1 MATLTKSKNNSSS
14 SRTSR
19 VESKSRKTA
28 VSRKRNPSVNSI
40 ENGIKILELAI
51 KRNLSASRA
60 ATQKGFGRNYISDIR
75 ARVSENYSSGNIN
88 KVQYATFVGLY
99 KQYEKNNKR

>member
-1 MATLTKSKNNSSS
+1 MATLTKNKKRSSS
-14 SRTSR
+14 SKI
-19 VESKSRKTA
+19 ESKSKKVA
-28 VSRKRNPSVNSI
+28 SGKRNPSANSI
-40 ENGIKILELAI
+40 ENGIKILEVAI
-51 KRNLSASRA
+51 KRNISASRA

-88 KVQYATFVGLY
+88 KTQYSTFVGLY